1 MSRDRKKNSTTP
13 TLRTIRCHLDAN
25 EDVLRQVW
33 LEMTQKNTPL
43 IVELLKTVSEQ
54 PEFEANKENG
64 KITKAEITE
73 LRKYLTKD

>member
-64 KITKAEITE
+64 KIT
-73 LRKYLTKD
+73 